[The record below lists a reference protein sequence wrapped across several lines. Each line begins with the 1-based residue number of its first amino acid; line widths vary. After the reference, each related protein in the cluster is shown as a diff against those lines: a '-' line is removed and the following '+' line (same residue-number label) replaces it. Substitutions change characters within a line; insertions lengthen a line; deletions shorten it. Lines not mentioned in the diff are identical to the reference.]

1 MIGIINAS
9 PLIYLSKIGALS
21 LIPKL
26 FTECYTT
33 LIIKK
38 EVLSDE
44 NVAEFSVLKDSFSS
58 WLLLKEPK
66 NRELVDRLEELHIH
80 AGEASIL
87 ALAKEFQDN
96 TGESVIIIDDLAARE
111 IARTLGLKVTGTI
124 GVLIKTTRLKFIG
137 VEKCRNFLHN
147 LVENT
152 TFRISSALYS
162 KILKEIEKINDKF
175 N

>member
-9 PLIYLSKIGALS
+9 PLIYLSKIGALY

-33 LIIKK
+33 SIVKK

-44 NVAEFSVLKDSFSS
+44 NVAEYSVLKDFFSS
-58 WLLLKEPK
+58 CLLLKKPI
-66 NRELVDRLEELHIH
+66 NRQLVDRLKELHIH
-80 AGEASIL
+80 AGEASVL
-87 ALAKEFQDN
+87 ALAKELQDN
-96 TGESVIIIDDLAARE
+96 ADESVIIIDDLAARE
-111 IARTLGLKVTGTI
+111 IARTLGLKITGTI
-124 GVLIKTTRLKFIG
+124 GVLLKATRLKFINI
-137 VEKCRNFLHN
+137 EKCKNFLHN

-162 KILKEIEKINDKF
+162 KILKEIEKIN